1 VSTTGRD
8 YARLFRLDGKHAVVV
23 GAGSGIGRESALALA
38 AQGARVTCA
47 DRDLAA
53 AEETAARGNQVA
65 GAPGG
70 DQVAGESG
78 DGGEQV
84 AGEKASGRG
93 RLTAYG
99 LDVLDEGAIAA
110 AAAELGEVDVL
121 VFTAATN
128 VRKRILDY
136 TGEEFDRVVSLN
148 LRASFDL
155 IRAFGAGMAERGRG
169 SIMGFSSIRA
179 TTVEPGQSVY
189 AATKAGLVQLL
200 RTAAAEFGPQG
211 VRVNAIAPGVVE
223 TPLTAQIKANPA
235 WYEAYAQ
242 KSALGRWA
250 SPDELAG
257 AVVYLASDASSFV
270 TGSVLAVDGGWT
282 AIDGRFNPPN

>member
-1 VSTTGRD
+1 VNAVPVVD
-8 YARLFRLDGKHAVVV
+8 YANLFRLDGKTAVVV

-38 AQGARVTCA
+38 AQGAQVVCA
-47 DRDLAA
+47 DRDLPA
-53 AEETAARGNQVA
+53 AEVTA
-65 GAPGG
+65 
-70 DQVAGESG
+70 
-78 DGGEQV
+78 
-84 AGEKASGRG
+84 GRG
-93 RLTAYG
+93 AGLSAYE
-99 LDVLDEGAIAA
+99 LDVLDAEAITR
-110 AAAELGEVDVL
+110 AAAELGDVDVL

-128 VRKRILDY
+128 VRKRMLDY
-136 TGEEFDRVVSLN
+136 TGEEFDRVVALN

-155 IRAFGAGMAERGRG
+155 IRAFGGPMAGRGRG

-179 TTVEPGQSVY
+179 ATVEPGQSAY

-200 RTAAAEFGPQG
+200 RTAAAEFGPRG

-235 WYEAYAQ
+235 WYDAYAE

-250 SPDELAG
+250 RPDELAG

-270 TGSVLAVDGGWT
+270 TGSVLYVDGGWT
-282 AIDGRFNPPN
+282 AVDGRFDPPN

>member
-1 VSTTGRD
+1 MSTRD
-8 YARLFRLDGKHAVVV
+8 YGKLFHLDGRHAVVV

-53 AEETAARGNQVA
+53 AEETARIGNDDRHVSTDQGDEVSSPDHRARLA
-65 GAPGG
+65 
-70 DQVAGESG
+70 
-78 DGGEQV
+78 
-84 AGEKASGRG
+84 
-93 RLTAYG
+93 AYE
-99 LDVLDEGAIAA
+99 LDVLDAA
-110 AAAELGEVDVL
+110 QVERAAGDLGDVDVL

-136 TGEEFDRVVSLN
+136 TGEEFDRVVALN

-155 IRAFGAGMAERGRG
+155 IRAFGNGMAQRGRG
-169 SIMGFSSIRA
+169 SIIGFSSIRA

-200 RTAAAEFGPQG
+200 RTAAAELGPNG

-223 TPLTAQIKANPA
+223 TPLTAQIKANPD
-235 WYEAYAQ
+235 WYAAYAA
-242 KSALGRWA
+242 KSALNRWA
-250 SPDELAG
+250 TPDELAG
-257 AVVYLASDASSFV
+257 AVVYLASDAATFV

-282 AIDGRFNPPN
+282 AIDGRYDPPN

>member
-1 VSTTGRD
+1 MTD
-8 YARLFRLDGKHAVVV
+8 YANLFRLDGKHAVVV
-23 GAGSGIGRESALALA
+23 GAGSGIGREAALALA
-38 AQGARVTCA
+38 AQGARVTVA

-53 AEETAARGNQVA
+53 ASETTALGNGTGPDRDA
-65 GAPGG
+65 
-70 DQVAGESG
+70 
-78 DGGEQV
+78 
-84 AGEKASGRG
+84 G
-93 RLTAYG
+93 RLTAYR
-99 LDVLDEGAIAA
+99 LDVLDEQAVVDAA
-110 AAAELGEVDVL
+110 GELGDVDVL

-136 TGEEFDRVVSLN
+136 TGEEFDRVVGLN

-155 IRAFGAGMAERGRG
+155 IRAFGGPMAARGRG

-200 RTAAAEFGPQG
+200 RTAAAELGPNG

-223 TPLTAQIKANPA
+223 TPLTAQIKANQA
-235 WYEAYAQ
+235 WYDAYAQ

-250 SPDELAG
+250 TPDELAG

-270 TGSVLAVDGGWT
+270 TGSVLHVDGGWT
-282 AIDGRFNPPN
+282 AVDGRFNPPN